1 MVHKAFPPS
10 WKLTVYRSIVQLILL
25 CALES
30 AQLSLTQITKLNH
43 IHFKSLRRI
52 FGIKSSFYHRVIN
65 PSDENC
71 LNQYLAGLSFS
82 IRVITPS
89 QPYSQNR
96 LMILGHLYRHPQSL
110 EYHSTFMPSGQYR
123 YTRGPNRVGRPR
135 LHWAESALSEA
146 SSRIIHLNSDQAPSH
161 YDIHHCFF
169 HIPNISNVRLTHVS
183 SSLIWMDNTTPYRRM
198 QPRTRNRRE
207 WANIVSKPP
216 SKATT

>member
-1 MVHKAFPPS
+1 MVHKALPPS
-10 WKLTVYRSIVQLILL
+10 WKLTVYRSILQLILL
-25 CALES
+25 YALEN
-30 AQLSLTQITKLNH
+30 AQLSLTQITKSNH
-43 IHFKSLRRI
+43 IDFKSLWRI

-135 LHWAESALSEA
+135 LHWAESVPSEA
-146 SSRIIHLNSDQAPSH
+146 SSRIIHLNSDQAP
-161 YDIHHCFF
+161 
-169 HIPNISNVRLTHVS
+169 HITISITPSFTFRISLTYGS
-183 SSLIWMDNTTPYRRM
+183 PMSPAPLFGWTTPLS
-198 QPRTRNRRE
+198 
-207 WANIVSKPP
+207 IVECNHELK
-216 SKATT
+216 TGENGLI